1 MKQRKIFAILAMVLV
16 LVLSVGVFAAC
27 NPKEG
32 GNNDQTDPDAE
43 RLEQYLAESAKIYG
57 EQLGEFKA
65 AYAKAVAETKNTS
78 KRYALMAL
86 AEAKLMESAV
96 YVPGTANGG
105 TYAISKV
112 APNTISSVL
121 WGNDS
126 DRFHNAILADK
137 LITAADRTALKEKWS
152 TLRKEGKT
160 AKDYEAA
167 VKAYFSE
174 HGYSVKTT

>member
-65 AYAKAVAETKNTS
+65 AYAKAVAETKTPA
-78 KRYALMAL
+78 RDML
-86 AEAKLMESAV
+86 
-96 YVPGTANGG
+96 
-105 TYAISKV
+105 
-112 APNTISSVL
+112 L
-121 WGNDS
+121 WHS
-126 DRFHNAILADK
+126 QRQ
-137 LITAADRTALKEKWS
+137 S
-152 TLRKEGKT
+152 
-160 AKDYEAA
+160 
-167 VKAYFSE
+167 
-174 HGYSVKTT
+174 

>member
-57 EQLGEFKA
+57 EQLGDFKA

-86 AEAKLMESAV
+86 AEAKLM
-96 YVPGTANGG
+96 
-105 TYAISKV
+105 
-112 APNTISSVL
+112 
-121 WGNDS
+121 
-126 DRFHNAILADK
+126 
-137 LITAADRTALKEKWS
+137 
-152 TLRKEGKT
+152 
-160 AKDYEAA
+160 
-167 VKAYFSE
+167 
-174 HGYSVKTT
+174 